1 MNTAEKIVATY
12 LRLNGF
18 LLLPHFTVF
27 DGEHHN
33 HIDIVGLRA
42 ANSEERLDGLIFPI
56 DKKLFEAASEFVD
69 NPKSKFLG
77 ALAEVRTNQE
87 KDSLS
92 IEHVAYAS
100 NFLGGIASIRL
111 SFYESDDNG
120 PTISNG
126 SIDIGNRFA
135 MNWII
140 ERINWMEKQN
150 IKLTKSGSWYLSEEW
165 LADILVLTRMGLF
178 KNA

>member
-1 MNTAEKIVATY
+1 MNTAEKIAAIY

-27 DGEHHN
+27 DGKQHN

-42 ANSEERLDGLIFPI
+42 ANSVECLGDLIFPI
-56 DKKLFEAASEFVD
+56 DNRLFKAASEFVN
-69 NPKSKFLG
+69 NPESIFLG
-77 ALAEVRTNQE
+77 ALAEVRTNQM

-92 IEHVAYAS
+92 NEHVAYLS
-100 NFLGGIASIRL
+100 NFLGGIDSIRL
-111 SFYESDDNG
+111 SFYEFRDNE
-120 PTISNG
+120 PTTLNG

-140 ERINWMEKQN
+140 ERINWMQEQKMN
-150 IKLTKSGSWYLSEEW
+150 LTKHGSWFLSEEW
-165 LADILVLTRMGLF
+165 LADILVLTRMGLLQ
-178 KNA
+178 KA